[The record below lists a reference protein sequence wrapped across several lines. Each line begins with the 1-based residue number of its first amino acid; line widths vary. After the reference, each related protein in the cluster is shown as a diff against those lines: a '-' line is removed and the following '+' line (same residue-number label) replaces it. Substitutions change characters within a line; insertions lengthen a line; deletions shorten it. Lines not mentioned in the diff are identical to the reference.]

1 MVLGFT
7 GILPFL
13 GMIPAWIAERK
24 GRSGFTWWLYGTTL
38 FVVAL
43 PHALM
48 LEDVDDVYEP
58 ADAFRPCPVCAE
70 PIRTDAT
77 HCRFCKHDV
86 PRGERLDESAS
97 TAFLIDN
104 LRSPDDRAREKA
116 IILLGDRGASEEAAI
131 PLLRTML
138 EDPNRQ
144 IRIRAAW
151 ALERIQGA
159 ERRRSRT
166 PKEPSHEVARE
177 RD

>member
-1 MVLGFT
+1 MFLGFT

-24 GRSGFTWWLYGTTL
+24 GRSGFTWWLYGTTM

-48 LEDVDDVYEP
+48 LEDADDVYEP
-58 ADAFRPCPVCAE
+58 AGAFRPCPVCAE
-70 PIRTDAT
+70 QIRTDAT
-77 HCRFCKHDV
+77 YCRFCKHDV

-97 TAFLIDN
+97 TPFLIDH
-104 LRSPDDRAREKA
+104 LRSPDDRTREKA
-116 IILLGDRGASEEAAI
+116 IILLGDRGAYEEQAI

-144 IRIRAAW
+144 IRIRAGW
-151 ALERIQGA
+151 ALERLEA
-159 ERRRSRT
+159 T
-166 PKEPSHEVARE
+166 PPRGLRLGSAARE
-177 RD
+177 RS

>member
-1 MVLGFT
+1 MFIGFT

-24 GRSGFTWWLYGTTL
+24 GRSGFGWWLYGTTL

-48 LEDVDDVYEP
+48 LEDDDDAPESP
-58 ADAFRPCPVCAE
+58 DAFRPCPVCAE
-70 PIRTDAT
+70 PIRTDAM

-104 LRSPDDRAREKA
+104 LGSLDDRARERA
-116 IILLGDRGASEEAAI
+116 IIVLGDRGPPAKAAV

-138 EDPNRQ
+138 DDPKRR
-144 IRIRAAW
+144 IRIRAEW
-151 ALERIQGA
+151 ALERIEDGA
-159 ERRRSRT
+159 PRGLRRPAPLRGADAAE
-166 PKEPSHEVARE
+166 K
-177 RD
+177 

>member
-48 LEDVDDVYEP
+48 LEDVDDVYDP
-58 ADAFRPCPVCAE
+58 TDALRRCPICAE
-70 PIRTDAT
+70 PIRMGAT
-77 HCRFCKHDV
+77 YCRFCQHDV

-104 LRSPDDRAREKA
+104 LRSLDDRTREKA
-116 IILLGDRGASEEAAI
+116 IILLGDRGAYEEQAI
-131 PLLRTML
+131 PLLRAML

-144 IRIRAAW
+144 IRIRAGW
-151 ALERIQGA
+151 ALQRIEA
-159 ERRRSRT
+159 PARRA
-166 PKEPSHEVARE
+166 ARLGPAA
-177 RD
+177 RGDS